1 MQIPADPQAP
11 AKEPKQVAP
20 VQFLNPERYR
30 PEVPEGT
37 VHPSQNK
44 SHSITNFH
52 SDQEVLTRPAD
63 TPSDL
68 DEDEDEP
75 TESDLEPL
83 LVDADPNAL
92 KGNLSDE

>member
-11 AKEPKQVAP
+11 TKEPKQVAP

-44 SHSITNFH
+44 SHSITHFN
-52 SDQEVLTRPAD
+52 SDQEVVTIPAD
-63 TPSDL
+63 VEDL
-68 DEDEDEP
+68 EDEP
-75 TESDLEPL
+75 TESDLDPL
-83 LVDADPNAL
+83 LVDVDPNAL